1 VCRDVSDHPY
11 AIEQVREVTTD
22 VLDALNRLLAQLS
35 SDMSLDPE
43 HLARVIENPNTYVF
57 IARAGKGDIV
67 GTTSLAI
74 FAIPTGTRAWIED
87 VVVDE
92 NNRGQGIATALVD
105 AAIAAAQNRGARTVD
120 LTSRPARREANRLYE
135 KRGFVRRDT
144 NVWRYNF

>member
-1 VCRDVSDHPY
+1 
-11 AIEQVREVTTD
+11 
-22 VLDALNRLLAQLS
+22 
-35 SDMSLDPE
+35 MSLDPE